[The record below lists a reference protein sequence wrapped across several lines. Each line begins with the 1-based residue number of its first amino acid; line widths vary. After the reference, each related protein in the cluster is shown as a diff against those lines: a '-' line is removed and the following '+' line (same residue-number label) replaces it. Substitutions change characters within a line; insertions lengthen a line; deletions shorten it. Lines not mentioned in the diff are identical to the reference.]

1 MTPVELARR
10 LRRDAA
16 LDPAALARGKEAL
29 MAAIQA
35 EVEPRR
41 RPAIIP
47 QLPYEDLGAAL
58 AFLTRA
64 FGFREISRMVSPDG
78 ELLHANIEFADGV
91 IGIGGQGAHGAVSP
105 QRGGVES
112 QYISVFVADVDAHL
126 RHARASGARIAS
138 GPYDHAW
145 GERSYEALDPEGHR
159 WRFRQRTREAP
170 QSGETRLEP
179 AR

>member
-1 MTPVELARR
+1 MTSVELARK

-16 LDPAALARGKEAL
+16 FDPAALARGKETL
-29 MAAIQA
+29 MTAIRE
-35 EVEPRR
+35 EVAPRR

-47 QLPYEDLGAAL
+47 QLPYEDVGAAL
-58 AFLTRA
+58 AFLERA
-64 FGFREISRMVSPDG
+64 FGFREISRMVSAEG
-78 ELLHANIEFADGV
+78 KLLHVNIEFADGV

-105 QRGGVES
+105 KRGGIES

-126 RHARASGARIAS
+126 RRARAAGARIAG